1 MSFMQRLAAT
11 YLGFVVTIPSI
22 AWWMEANGAAYP
34 QNPAW
39 QLISSLRYVCFASI
53 ATLVAVAMLAI
64 GIAAFAELSER
75 SSRERQVAKE
85 KEEAALAAERYA
97 ARKKEEERREAEERK
112 KKLIQEAEEKHAR
125 EEAIER
131 ELQKKRNRSSEAAVE
146 SALDEFG

>member
-1 MSFMQRLAAT
+1 MNFMQRLAAT

-53 ATLVAVAMLAI
+53 AILVAGALLAI
-64 GIAAFAELSER
+64 GVAVLAELSEK
-75 SSRERQVAKE
+75 SNRERQAAEE
-85 KEEAALAAERYA
+85 KKEAALAAERYA
-97 ARKKEEERREAEERK
+97 AKKKEEDRQEAKERK
-112 KKLIQEAEEKHAR
+112 QKLIQEAEEKRVR

-131 ELQKKRNRSSEAAVE
+131 DLQEKRNRSSEAAVE